1 MAWPVG
7 ADDGGGMME
16 KFLLALVV
24 GFGATSLLL
33 YTMNKNL
40 AEKNASLE
48 QALASQAAL
57 LQETQ
62 AELQLRDDVIKQRDA
77 AVVEAERKKEQKERQ
92 YAKLLRDKKDVRD
105 WDSTALPDDVL
116 GMLQAGADR
125 AAGPTC
131 DADGRGGNP

>member
-1 MAWPVG
+1 MVS
-7 ADDGGGMME
+7 

-48 QALASQAAL
+48 QALKTQNAL

-62 AELQLRDDVIKQRDA
+62 AELQLRDEVIKKRDA
-77 AVVEAERKKEQKERQ
+77 ELAEAALKAEAQESKYARLVRTKKAVQ
-92 YAKLLRDKKDVRD
+92 D
-105 WDSTALPDDVL
+105 WDAVCLPDDVI
-116 GMLQAGADR
+116 GMLKAGPDRQDR
-125 AAGPTC
+125 AAGGTNN
-131 DADGRGGNP
+131 GGGNP